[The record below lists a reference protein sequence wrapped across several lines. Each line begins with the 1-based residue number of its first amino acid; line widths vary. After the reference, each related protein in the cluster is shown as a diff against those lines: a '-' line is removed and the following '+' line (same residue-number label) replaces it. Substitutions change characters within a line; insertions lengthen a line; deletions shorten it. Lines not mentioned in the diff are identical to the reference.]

1 MTVFAWI
8 LIVILGLDVIFR
20 FVGVYITEDKKEL
33 KSHISNLFVDGL
45 FLAFLTLFLMRY

>member
-20 FVGVYITEDKKEL
+20 FVGIYITEDKKEL
-33 KSHISNLFVDGL
+33 KSHISNLFGDGL
-45 FLAFLTLFLMRY
+45 FLAFLTLFLMRF